1 MRVSSRPGEE
11 TLEKVIGENSAAI
24 PQTIFLLVRRY
35 RDPFRFIFLSRGGG
49 FTSLSQWRYGYLHGR
64 RQTNPVLI
72 LARCLPID
80 AAEQDKLRAEEEA
93 NTHMS
98 HLLVKPTGWAS
109 QPGKQLNQTPST
121 SRWNALYYV
130 HDRFLHLACE
140 AYD

>member
-1 MRVSSRPGEE
+1 MRVFSRPGEE

-35 RDPFRFIFLSRGGG
+35 RDPFRFIFLSRGGD

-98 HLLVKPTGWAS
+98 HLLVKPSARI
-109 QPGKQLNQTPST
+109 Q
-121 SRWNALYYV
+121 
-130 HDRFLHLACE
+130 
-140 AYD
+140 